1 MVSSSSEHPGGLG
14 GQGPDSQ
21 GALPFYFV
29 QLAPFRYG
37 NPSHLPVLW
46 EAQNRVPTR
55 LANVANVA
63 INDVGDVADIHPR
76 DKRTVGVR
84 LANLALNRTYRMRS
98 IQDQGPRFVR
108 LTREGQSLRIL
119 FDHARGLTTRDGE
132 AVTHFKIAGLAGDFV
147 RAQVD

>member
-46 EAQNRVPTR
+46 EAQNRVPTQ
-55 LANVANVA
+55 LANVA

-108 LTREGQSLRIL
+108 LTRESQSLRIL

-132 AVTHFKIAGLAGDFV
+132 AVTHFEIAGLAGDFV

>member
-1 MVSSSSEHPGGLG
+1 M
-14 GQGPDSQ
+14 
-21 GALPFYFV
+21 
-29 QLAPFRYG
+29 
-37 NPSHLPVLW
+37 LW

-55 LANVANVA
+55 LANVTNVA

-132 AVTHFKIAGLAGDFV
+132 AVTHFEIAGLAGDFV